1 MSKRMT
7 YVQKDGETI
16 SVSSAT
22 HSNVYD
28 VVCYLVTE
36 KNLAQPIQWGTPE
49 FNKAK
54 AAIRKRRQ
62 REKDKQDAEDI
73 GEPEQKK
80 VRKVP
85 RKFSKAL
92 TSCLITIPR
101 FIETDPVSTLDNRCW
116 TRLNPSP
123 TWT

>member
-1 MSKRMT
+1 VCQEPEDTPQCYT

-73 GEPEQKK
+73 GEPE
-80 VRKVP
+80 
-85 RKFSKAL
+85 
-92 TSCLITIPR
+92 
-101 FIETDPVSTLDNRCW
+101 
-116 TRLNPSP
+116 
-123 TWT
+123 